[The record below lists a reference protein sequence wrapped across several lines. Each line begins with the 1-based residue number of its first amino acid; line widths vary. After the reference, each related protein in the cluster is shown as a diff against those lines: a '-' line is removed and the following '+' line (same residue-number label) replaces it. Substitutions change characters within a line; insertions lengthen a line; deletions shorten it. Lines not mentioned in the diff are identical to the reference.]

1 VAQLTPTSQVL
12 PKQQPL
18 AQLVVSQTQVAVA
31 PVPEQRVP
39 DGQAPPVE
47 PHTQLFDDVS
57 QRLVVVPAQLMQA
70 APAAPQSLSVSGVMQ
85 LEPLQQP
92 FGHNVALQPEQTP
105 SGFGAWPHWPP
116 APHEVQTEPL

>member
-1 VAQLTPTSQVL
+1 MAQLTPTLQVL

-18 AQLVVSQTQVAVA
+18 AQLVASQMQVALE

-47 PHTQLFDDVS
+47 PHTQLFDVVS

-85 LEPLQQP
+85 VEPLQQP
-92 FGHNVALQPEQTP
+92 LGHKVELQPEQTP
-105 SGFGAWPHWPP
+105 SAFGGCPHEPP